1 MTDTF
6 PAIVAES
13 LPADVLAQFR
23 QGAHDARGTMA
34 AETIRA
40 MERSFKAF
48 EAWCAPTRCV
58 ALPTSAATVADYVDE
73 LARSGRKAAGIKQAV
88 WAIGAVHRL
97 SDQVDPTKAVTVR
110 NALKRM
116 SRRPDVPERQRQ
128 AAPINSYELRRITET
143 AGVRSID
150 QRDIALVLVMR
161 DLLARRSEAVALDV
175 ADISYDPDGSG
186 TAIIRRS
193 KTDQTGEG
201 KELYLSPATVTQI
214 RRWLDVSKIGE
225 GPVFPAVNKAGRL
238 GDRLQAPEVARIIK
252 RLARKAGL
260 PAERLCGHSC
270 RVGMAQD
277 LVAAG
282 ADVAG
287 LMQAGRW
294 KSMQMPA
301 RYSERLEAKRG
312 VVAQLQHKLNRARP
326 SLS

>member
-1 MTDTF
+1 VNTPQILML
-6 PAIVAES
+6 S
-13 LPADVLAQFR
+13 
-23 QGAHDARGTMA
+23 
-34 AETIRA
+34 
-40 MERSFKAF
+40 
-48 EAWCAPTRCV
+48 
-58 ALPTSAATVADYVDE
+58 
-73 LARSGRKAAGIKQAV
+73 KAAGIKQST

-97 SDQVDPTKAVTVR
+97 ARQPDPTKAEVVR

-116 SRRPDVPERQRQ
+116 ARHLGTRQQQ
-128 AAPINSYELRRITET
+128 AAPVNAYELRRIVEA
-143 AGVRSID
+143 AGSRTID
-150 QRDIALVLVMR
+150 QRDLALVLVMR

-186 TAIIRRS
+186 TVLIRRS

-201 KELYLSPATVTQI
+201 RELYISPAAVVQL
-214 RRWLDVSKIGE
+214 RCWLGIAAITKGAI
-225 GPVFPAVNKAGRL
+225 FRAVNKAGRL
-238 GDRLQAPEVARIIK
+238 GARLQGAEVARIIK
-252 RLARKAGL
+252 RMARTAGL
-260 PAERLCGHSC
+260 SAEAMSGHSC

-312 VVAQLQHKLNRARP
+312 VVAQLQHKLNQVRG
-326 SLS
+326 

>member
-1 MTDTF
+1 MPDML

-13 LPADVLAQFR
+13 LPAVVLEQFR

-34 AETIRA
+34 PETIRA
-40 MERSFKAF
+40 MRRSFEAF
-48 EAWCAPTRCV
+48 TAWCGV
-58 ALPTSAATVADYVDE
+58 HYIALPSAASTVAGYVDE
-73 LARSGRKAAGIKQAV
+73 LAGTGRKAAGIKQAA

-97 SDQVDPTKAVTVR
+97 AGQPDPTKHDQVR

-116 SRRPDVPERQRQ
+116 ARQLGTRQQQ
-128 AAPINSYELRRITET
+128 AAPVNAYELRRIVEA
-143 AGVRSID
+143 AGTRIID
-150 QRDIALVLVMR
+150 QRDLALVLVMR

-175 ADISYDPDGSG
+175 ADISYDRDGSG
-186 TAIIRRS
+186 TVMICRS

-201 KELYLSPATVTQI
+201 KELYLSPPAVAQLRCWIETAGI
-214 RRWLDVSKIGE
+214 AE
-225 GPVFPAVNKAGRL
+225 GPIFRTVDKAGRP

-260 PAERLCGHSC
+260 PADRLSGHSC

-312 VVAQLQHKLNRARP
+312 VVAQLQHKLSQVRG
-326 SLS
+326 

>member
-1 MTDTF
+1 MPDML
-6 PAIVAES
+6 PAIVVES
-13 LPADVLAQFR
+13 LPAAVLEQFR

-34 AETIRA
+34 PETIRA
-40 MERSFKAF
+40 MRRSFEAF
-48 EAWCAPTRCV
+48 TAWCGTRYI
-58 ALPTSAATVADYVDE
+58 ALPAAALVVAGYVDE
-73 LARSGRKAAGIKQAV
+73 LTESGRKAAGIKQVA

-97 SDQVDPTKAVTVR
+97 AGHADPTKTDIVR

-116 SRRPDVPERQRQ
+116 ARQLGTRQQQ
-128 AAPINSYELRRITET
+128 AAPINAYEMRRITEA
-143 AGVRSID
+143 AGTRAID
-150 QRDIALVLVMR
+150 HRDLALVLVMR
-161 DLLARRSEAVALDV
+161 DLLARRSEVVALDV
-175 ADISYDPDGSG
+175 ADISYDRDGSG
-186 TAIIRRS
+186 TILIRRS

-201 KELYLSPATVTQI
+201 KELYLAPPAVAQL
-214 RRWLDVSKIGE
+214 RRWLEIASITE
-225 GPVFPAVNKAGRL
+225 GPVFRAVDKAGRP
-238 GDRLQAPEVARIIK
+238 GERLQAPEVARIIK

-260 PAERLCGHSC
+260 SADRLSGHSC

-312 VVAQLQHKLNRARP
+312 VVAQLQQKLNQVRG
-326 SLS
+326 